1 MPTAILWLALLLILT
16 ILILYFMNYTT
27 DIPSLKLEGFVVKTC
42 PEGKET
48 YITDDGITNCCS
60 GEVIN
65 NRCENVFCSL
75 SPGEKNSCTNVLIDQ
90 SKRRSEA
97 KCPPSISAD
106 CRNYF
111 TNRDGTVK
119 GCSKSSVTSD
129 FSGPSDTSLPHC
141 RLYSTDEDNTRN
153 HDSCQNYLAR
163 FNAVAGLATC
173 NTELARVR
181 ASIPAPAA
189 TVAAVPSMAQ
199 PMLSRAAPATPVNP
213 TGYVIYGEGISGD
226 LPVGKI
232 INKPAR
238 GSDEGINL
246 YLAQDASVLRVVFT
260 NTEYTNILESGNIS
274 GNLSQFT
281 DFDSFIRNAGGYS
294 RGDKY
299 NIKKAD
305 GTGILLAKQ
314 GR

>member
-1 MPTAILWLALLLILT
+1 
-16 ILILYFMNYTT
+16 MNYTT
-27 DIPSLKLEGFVVKTC
+27 DIPRLKLEGFVVKTC
-42 PEGKET
+42 PEGKTT

-65 NRCENVFCSL
+65 NHCENVYCSL
-75 SPGEKNSCTNVLIDQ
+75 SPGETNSCTNVSINRAQ
-90 SKRRSEA
+90 RRNEE
-97 KCPPSISAD
+97 KCPPSISGD

-111 TNRDGTVK
+111 TNRNATVK
-119 GCSKSSVTSD
+119 GCSKSTLNSD
-129 FSGPSDTSLPHC
+129 LTGPSDPSQPYCRFYDTVEANTSN
-141 RLYSTDEDNTRN
+141 Y
-153 HDSCQNYLAR
+153 DSCQNYLAR

-189 TVAAVPSMAQ
+189 P
-199 PMLSRAAPATPVNP
+199 AAPAAPVNP

-232 INKPAR
+232 INKPPR

-260 NTEYTNILESGNIS
+260 NTEYTNIFESGNIS